1 MLKVL
6 KKKTDLKIEK
16 LSQIHW
22 KTLNWTLNCKTI
34 LTSLEIRCKPESFL
48 KPKKEHF
55 VLRSISIEIGCLLCS
70 VVPLCIRGPNTLI
83 SSSGYNAPT
92 WETSHSIHW
101 KQIRFCVGELKYRNV
116 ITSNTLVELSIVSAG
131 ESLSLPIPLNLYF
144 TSRY

>member
-6 KKKTDLKIEK
+6 KKNWFEN
-16 LSQIHW
+16 W
-22 KTLNWTLNCKTI
+22 KTFTNSLKNSKLNIELLNNLNEPRNKMY
-34 LTSLEIRCKPESFL
+34 

-55 VLRSISIEIGCLLCS
+55 VLCSISIEIGCLLCS